1 MLELGVLAS
10 EECVVFIDMGTPED
24 YARAQEFSNRLD
36 ELNCRKQPSSISDWE
51 SGSMGDGVLSF
62 RSTKRHMRGLQAVS
76 EVMPTTCSCR
86 RPASWDELS
95 GVGASLRRM
104 DEANE

>member
-1 MLELGVLAS
+1 LLELGVLAS

-95 GVGASLRRM
+95 GVGARPRRM